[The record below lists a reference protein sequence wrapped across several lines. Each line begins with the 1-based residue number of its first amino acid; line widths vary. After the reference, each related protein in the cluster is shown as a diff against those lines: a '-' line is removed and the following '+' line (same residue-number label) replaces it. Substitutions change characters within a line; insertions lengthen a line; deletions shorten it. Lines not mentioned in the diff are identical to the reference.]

1 MSSRHFLTIRPSCS
15 RLAAALTLSLFLHL
29 LPFLPTD
36 IFAPKKPSTAAIL
49 QASLRP
55 PPSPVAAPPL
65 ELPPETH
72 RSPAPKPAPAR
83 EKSKP
88 PAPATWTQ
96 AVRQQL
102 QKLDA
107 AGQFYPPEA
116 IARGLQGEVLVL
128 FVLDE
133 NGHVVAARV
142 EQGSGQAIL
151 DDAALRAVRSLRSL
165 PADAPQQGLLPVRF
179 RLR

>member
-1 MSSRHFLTIRPSCS
+1 MSSHHFLTIPRTRS
-15 RLAAALTLSLFLHL
+15 RLLAALTLSLLLHT
-29 LPFLPTD
+29 LPFLPPD
-36 IFAPKKPSTAAIL
+36 IFVPEKPSTAAIL

-55 PPSPVAAPPL
+55 QPSPVAAPQL
-65 ELPPETH
+65 ELPPEARQPPLTK
-72 RSPAPKPAPAR
+72 PVPGKEKNKAPVPD
-83 EKSKP
+83 
-88 PAPATWTQ
+88 TWTQ